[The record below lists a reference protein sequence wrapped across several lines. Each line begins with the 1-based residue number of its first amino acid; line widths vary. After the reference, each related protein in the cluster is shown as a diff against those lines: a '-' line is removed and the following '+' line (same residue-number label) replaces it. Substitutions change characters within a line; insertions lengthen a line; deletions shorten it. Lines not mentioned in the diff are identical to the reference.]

1 MAVSIHKPEH
11 RPMLNDISA
20 LMLEAADALQ
30 RPGSGDVSITDEIM
44 KREER
49 RVVRAAMRWY
59 LWFKS
64 DNSYAKY
71 AAALVKEFDAACA
84 ALTRARRKRG

>member
-1 MAVSIHKPEH
+1 M
-11 RPMLNDISA
+11 
-20 LMLEAADALQ
+20 
-30 RPGSGDVSITDEIM
+30 T
-44 KREER
+44 REER

-71 AAALVKEFDAACA
+71 ATALVKEFDAACA